1 MSNSVESGLEPL
13 HLIEAG
19 SLPRVETAMLKDLL
33 ARGSVQRPSRAEV
46 NVYKHRLHAL
56 RCENFSLRI
65 HIHQLETRIN
75 QMCATRGWKAL
86 EKIRWWRRTVLEW
99 LPPFIQAKR
108 NLV

>member
-1 MSNSVESGLEPL
+1 MSHSAESGLEPL

-33 ARGSVQRPSRAEV
+33 ARGSVQRPSRDEV
-46 NVYKHRLHAL
+46 NAHKHRLHGL

-65 HIHQLETRIN
+65 HIHELETRIN
-75 QMCATRGWKAL
+75 QMCATRGWKTL

-99 LPPFIQAKR
+99 LPPFLQAKR
-108 NLV
+108 NSV